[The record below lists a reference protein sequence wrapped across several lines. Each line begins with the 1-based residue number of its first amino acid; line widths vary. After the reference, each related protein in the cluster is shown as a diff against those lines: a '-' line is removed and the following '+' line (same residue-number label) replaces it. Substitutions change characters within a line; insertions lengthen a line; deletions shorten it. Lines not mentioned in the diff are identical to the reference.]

1 MATTTATY
9 FDQRSAEW
17 DDLYQR
23 DPRFA
28 RRFELLT
35 SFIRPLLA
43 KHHIKRA
50 LDYGCGSGIF
60 SRYLAKEGIEVTGL
74 DISEQM
80 LNKARELSDESINFT
95 NDLTQVTAS
104 RFDAIFALSV
114 LEYVDHVDEL
124 LRAFASSTNQ
134 NGLLVASIP
143 NPKGVVRRLES
154 MIFGIR
160 NLTRGR
166 LFGSRGDYLAQL
178 RWKLSPKQF
187 DQLLYSIGYE
197 KLGELYYNSA
207 FDMPEGILPIFERRW
222 WAALYAGAY
231 RKVR

>member
-1 MATTTATY
+1 MNSTATY

-17 DDLYQR
+17 DDLYNR

-28 RRFELLT
+28 RRYKLLT
-35 SFIRPLLA
+35 KFIQPLLS

-60 SRYLAKEGIEVTGL
+60 SRYLASNGIEVIGL

-80 LNKARELSDESINFT
+80 LMSARELSDGSIAFT

-104 RFDAIFALSV
+104 KFDAVFALSV
-114 LEYVDHVDEL
+114 LEYVENVDTL
-124 LRAFASSTNQ
+124 LRAFASSINQ

-143 NPKGVVRRLES
+143 NPNGIVRRMES
-154 MIFGIR
+154 MVFGIR
-160 NLTRGR
+160 NLTKGK
-166 LFGSRGDYLAQL
+166 LFGRRGDYLAHL
-178 RWKLSPKQF
+178 RWKITPNQF
-187 DQLLYSIGYE
+187 DKLMLSLGYE

-207 FDMPEGILPIFERRW
+207 FNMSEGILPFFERRW

-231 RKVR
+231 RKIR

>member
-1 MATTTATY
+1 MTTSTATY
-9 FDQRSAEW
+9 FDKRSAEW
-17 DDLYQR
+17 DDLYKR

-28 RRFELLT
+28 RRYELLT
-35 SFIRPLLA
+35 RFIQPLIS

-60 SRYLAKEGIEVTGL
+60 SRYLAASGIEVLGL

-80 LNKARELSDESINFT
+80 LKSARELSAGTITFT

-114 LEYVDHVDEL
+114 LEYVDQVNTL
-124 LRAFASSTNQ
+124 LRAFATSTNV

-143 NPKGVVRRLES
+143 NPNGVVRRMES
-154 MIFGIR
+154 MVYGLR
-160 NLTRGR
+160 NLTRGK
-166 LFGSRGDYLAQL
+166 LFGRRGDYLAHL
-178 RWKLSPKQF
+178 RWKITPKQF
-187 DQLLYSIGYE
+187 DQLMISLGYE
-197 KLGELYYNSA
+197 KIAELYYNSA
-207 FDMPEGILPIFERRW
+207 FNMPEGILPFFERRW

>member
-1 MATTTATY
+1 MESSTATY

-17 DDLYQR
+17 DELYQR

-28 RRFELLT
+28 RRFDLLT
-35 SFIRPLLA
+35 GFIGPLLS

-60 SRYLAKEGIEVTGL
+60 SRYLASHGIEVVGL

-80 LNKARELSDESINFT
+80 LRRARELSDGSIIFT
-95 NDLTQVTAS
+95 NDLTQVTAA
-104 RFDAIFALSV
+104 RFDAILALSV
-114 LEYVDHVDEL
+114 LEYVEHVDEL

-143 NPKGVVRRLES
+143 NPTGVVRRMES
-154 MIFGIR
+154 MVFGIR

-166 LFGSRGDYLAQL
+166 LFGSRGDYLAHL
-178 RWKLSPKQF
+178 RWKITPKQF
-187 DQLLYSIGYE
+187 DQLMYSLGYE

-207 FDMPEGILPIFERRW
+207 FNMPQGILPIFEKRW